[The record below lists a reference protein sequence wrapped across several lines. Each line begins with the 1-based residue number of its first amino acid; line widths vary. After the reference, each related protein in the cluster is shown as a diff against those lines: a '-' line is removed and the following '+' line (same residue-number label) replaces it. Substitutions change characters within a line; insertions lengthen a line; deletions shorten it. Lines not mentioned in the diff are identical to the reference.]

1 MVNKMKIFS
10 NLKGKIKKKTIINI
24 TTIFI
29 CVLMLCPM
37 VHTFAASTI
46 LLKYRGVGICN
57 KKSNDTFSLS
67 KNTNINVVH
76 NTTSWYKLDGRK
88 TSDLYVK
95 VALQKKEWLFFH
107 DTGNSFKKYSTGK
120 VTHRFTEDEGTYR
133 LYFTTN
139 QYKANICGYVK
150 K

>member
-1 MVNKMKIFS
+1 MNKMKIFS
-10 NLKGKIKKKTIINI
+10 NFKGKIKKKTIINI

-46 LLKYRGVGICN
+46 LLKYRGEGIRA
-57 KKSNDTFSLS
+57 KSSINSFSLS
-67 KNTNINVVH
+67 KKTNIYVVH

-95 VALQKKEWLFFH
+95 VALQKKGWLFYT

-120 VTHRFTEDEGTYR
+120 VTHKYTEDKGTYK
-133 LYFTTN
+133 LNFTTN
-139 QYKANICGYVK
+139 EYAANICGYVK